1 MLLLRCVELIA
12 SGSNL
17 SISFR
22 SNIWSIY
29 NPSPCTIGI
38 LNLLFK
44 DASSI
49 TLYKNSGI
57 ISNRLPHY
65 KLWFWWNILKTGLD
79 TDPRLCIFAAHAF
92 APPLYNVQ
100 LLLNMLWSLSLKH
113 WFFVCVNLQC
123 VLRPFYSFIYSK
135 EYRDYN
141 INMEF

>member
-1 MLLLRCVELIA
+1 MHRIILTPHYKYKYIETDWDNHPLTIDSFFAFVRCVELIA

-57 ISNRLPHY
+57 ISNRQPHY

-113 WFFVCVNLQC
+113 
-123 VLRPFYSFIYSK
+123 
-135 EYRDYN
+135 
-141 INMEF
+141 

>member
-57 ISNRLPHY
+57 ISNRLPDY

-100 LLLNMLWSLSLKH
+100 LLLI
-113 WFFVCVNLQC
+113 
-123 VLRPFYSFIYSK
+123 FICYDL
-135 EYRDYN
+135 YPLN
-141 INMEF
+141 INFLFMLICNAFCARFIHLFILKNIGIII